1 MNSTPNTLYIQK
13 KVTIFV
19 QDKLT
24 FNDFKQYNMKE
35 KENESEQDFNERCK
49 VVWNTLCEK
58 ADKYDVIQV
67 EDENCDDDYNR
78 YDCEQEIEEL
88 IEEAEETK

>member
-1 MNSTPNTLYIQK
+1 MNSSNTLYIQK

-24 FNDFKQYNMKE
+24 FNDFKCFNME
-35 KENESEQDFNERCK
+35 QQENETDEDFNQRCIK
-49 VVWNTLCEK
+49 VWTKLCEK

-67 EDENCDDDYNR
+67 EDEDCDDDYNR